1 MIGRAVQF
9 VSIVVAIMIIISVP
23 DEVVDGSIK
32 I

>member
-1 MIGRAVQF
+1 
-9 VSIVVAIMIIISVP
+9 MIIISVP